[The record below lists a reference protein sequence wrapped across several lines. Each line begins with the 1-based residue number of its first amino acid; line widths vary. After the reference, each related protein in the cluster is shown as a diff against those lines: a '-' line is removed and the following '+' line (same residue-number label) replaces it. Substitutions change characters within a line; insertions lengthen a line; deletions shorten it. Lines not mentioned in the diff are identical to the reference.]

1 MSEWYETLA
10 GLQDRAWDGLAAA
23 CAEGSH
29 SLHLCA
35 LATTGLGGA
44 AEARM
49 VALRDADRDAG
60 GLTVQT
66 DLASRKVAELEANPL
81 ATLLFWWPDAS
92 LQIRA
97 RARVTVESGATLDP
111 DWAALPQES
120 RRNYGGRPPPSTP
133 MPAAGDYR
141 ETAERDRFGRLVAE
155 LTGLDLVHLGSFHR
169 RAEYTRDD
177 GFEGQWLAP

>member
-23 CAEGSH
+23 CADGSH
-29 SLHLCA
+29 PLHLCA
-35 LATTGLGGA
+35 LATSGLGGA

-49 VALRDADRDAG
+49 VALRSADRGAAA
-60 GLTVQT
+60 LSVQT

-97 RARVTVESGATLDP
+97 RARVTVERGATLDP
-111 DWAALPQES
+111 DWATLPEDS

-133 MPAAGDYR
+133 MAEDYR

-155 LTGLDLVHLGSFHR
+155 LTGLDLVHLGAFHR
-169 RAEYTRDD
+169 RAEYARDD
-177 GFEGQWLAP
+177 GFEGRWLAP